1 MANNPTHQSTD
12 PNNQMTPGLRDA
24 IFNLGQ
30 QLTGQTDQLT
40 VLAQETRELRMIS
53 ETNAQD
59 IQALRMRVENFMT
72 ESENCAA
79 RDEARRAQNREQQL
93 HHLPPIPSFYAVAQ
107 GTQPGVYENSAD
119 ANIQTWGIAGSMQH
133 RFNTMAEALAYIA
146 ENRDTLLPDPPLFV
160 IDRRGE
166 DDFEQDMNF

>member
-1 MANNPTHQSTD
+1 MV
-12 PNNQMTPGLRDA
+12 
-24 IFNLGQ
+24 
-30 QLTGQTDQLT
+30 QT
-40 VLAQETRELRMIS
+40 
-53 ETNAQD
+53 
-59 IQALRMRVENFMT
+59 FMT
-72 ESENCAA
+72 ASKSCAA
-79 RDEARRAQNREQQL
+79 RDEARRAQNRAQQL
-93 HHLPPIPSFYAVAQ
+93 HNLPPIPRFYAVAR

-119 ANIQTWGIAGSMQH
+119 ANIQTSGIAGAMQH

>member
-12 PNNQMTPGLRDA
+12 PNNQMTPDLRNA
-24 IFNLGQ
+24 ISQLGQ
-30 QLTGQTDQLT
+30 QLTG
-40 VLAQETRELRMIS
+40 LAQETRELRMIS

-59 IQALRMRVENFMT
+59 IQALRMMVENFMT
-72 ESENCAA
+72 ESENRAA